1 MKAVVFRAPGMPLS
15 VEECPDPT
23 PGSSEAVLKVAR
35 CGICGTDL
43 HMTGG
48 HEGSYS
54 AGMIIG
60 HEYAGEV
67 VALGSGV
74 TTLKVGDLVTS
85 LPVRGCGQCG
95 PCIAGD
101 PMRCTGPEK
110 QSASRGFAQYV
121 LVNQRSTVRLPVDVS
136 LADAAL
142 TEPFSCG
149 LRGASRAGIVP
160 GATVLVVGVGA
171 IGLAAIF
178 WARRMGAGKIV
189 ATART
194 DRAASFAQMLGATH
208 FIRSNDQ
215 FDGEL
220 IEALGGPPDIVMECS
235 GARGMIDRSVHW
247 AKPGGRVV
255 VLGFCTDHD
264 SFVPATAL
272 LKETEFHFVNTYTRQ
287 QFTHCLDTF
296 GRESIDFQNLFAPPV
311 SFDEFPTVFEQL
323 RTKNSHLK
331 FMLDPWLERGE
342 AR

>member
-1 MKAVVFRAPGMPLS
+1 MKAVVFQAPGLPLS
-15 VEECPDPT
+15 VEERPDPT
-23 PGSSEAVLKVAR
+23 PGHDEAVLKVAR

-48 HEGSYS
+48 HEGAYPT
-54 AGMIIG
+54 GTVIG

-67 VALGSGV
+67 VALGRGV
-74 TTLKVGDLVTS
+74 TTFKVGDLVTS
-85 LPVRGCGQCG
+85 LPVRGCGRCG
-95 PCIAGD
+95 PCAAGD
-101 PMRCTGPEK
+101 PVRCTGAER

-121 LVNQRSTVRLPVDVS
+121 LVNERSTVRLPVDVS

-178 WARRMGAGKIV
+178 WARRLGAGKIV

-194 DRAASFAQMLGATH
+194 DRAASFATMLGATC
-208 FIRSNDQ
+208 FLRADAR

-220 IEALGGPPDIVMECS
+220 VEALGGQPDIVMECS
-235 GARGMIDRSVHW
+235 GARGMVDRSVQW

-264 SFVPATAL
+264 SFVPATAV
-272 LKETEFHFVNTYTRQ
+272 LKETELVFVNTYTRQ
-287 QFTHCLDTF
+287 QFVHCLDTF
-296 GRESIDFQNLFAPPV
+296 AREAIDFQCLVAPPV
-311 SFDEFPTVFEQL
+311 TMAEFPAVFEQL
-323 RTKNSHLK
+323 RAQNSHLK

-342 AR
+342 A